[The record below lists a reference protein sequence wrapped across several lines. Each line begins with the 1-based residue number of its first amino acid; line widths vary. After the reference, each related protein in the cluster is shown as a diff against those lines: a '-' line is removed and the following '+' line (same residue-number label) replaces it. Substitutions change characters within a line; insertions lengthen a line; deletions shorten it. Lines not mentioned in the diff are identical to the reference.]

1 MHVDSGSAVVTGGAS
16 GLGLATAT
24 ELSKRGARVVIAD
37 LPSSAGPERAAEL
50 GATFI
55 PVDVTEDGPMR
66 AAIDAAVAL
75 GPLRVLVTCAGI
87 GTPGRV
93 VSRGEPM
100 PLEQFERVVR
110 VNLIGTFN
118 AIRLATQA
126 MMANEPVDGDRGVI
140 VTTASVA
147 AFDGQIGQAAYSA
160 SKGGVAG
167 MLLPIARDLADKAIR
182 VMCIAPGTFR
192 TPMLAGLPQDTQNS
206 LAAQIPHPARLGD
219 PAEYAAL
226 VGHIIDNGMLNGE
239 VIRLDGAIRMAPR

>member
-1 MHVDSGSAVVTGGAS
+1 MRVDSGSAVVTGGAS

-110 VNLIGTFN
+110 VNLVGTFN
-118 AIRLATQA
+118 AIRLAAQA
-126 MMANEPVDGDRGVI
+126 MLANEPVDGDRGVI